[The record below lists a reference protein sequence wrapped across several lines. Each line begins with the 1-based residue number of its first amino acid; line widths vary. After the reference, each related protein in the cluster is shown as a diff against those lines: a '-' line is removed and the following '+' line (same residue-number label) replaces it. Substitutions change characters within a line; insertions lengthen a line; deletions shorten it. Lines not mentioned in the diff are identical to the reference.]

1 MVRYCQSCGRAAP
14 NDAVLCPYCGVH
26 IDYSRS
32 HIIPD
37 QKPPEKDNSK
47 IVLIVVLVVI
57 VLIAVTIAIAATVYV
72 YVSGMLGS
80 DGISHSPDVLVSE
93 TNNKISI
100 RLVQEGT
107 GYNGGYTNFEILING
122 EPVDDLSEV
131 GSWTVGESILV
142 GRGATGYEVGGTSLM
157 PGEYIVTVVIS
168 NTIISTDEIE
178 I

>member
-32 HIIPD
+32 QIMPD
-37 QKPPEKDNSK
+37 QKPAEKDSK
-47 IVLIVVLVVI
+47 IALIIVLVVV
-57 VLIAVTIAIAATVYV
+57 VLIAITVAIAATVYV
-72 YVSGMLGS
+72 YVSGMIGPE
-80 DGISHSPDVLVSE
+80 GISHSPDVFVSE
-93 TNNKISI
+93 TDNKISI

-107 GYNGGYTNFEILING
+107 DYNSGYTNFEILING
-122 EPVDDLSEV
+122 DPVDDLSEV
-131 GSWTVGESILV
+131 GSWTIGESIVV
-142 GRGATGYEVGGTSLM
+142 GMSTTGYEVGGTSLV